1 MLPTNHSSKQEFIQT
16 KGEASNLVA
25 FDVCHLLQTDFFRL
39 NGQQIWMFTVSNGRS
54 WDVSHGSTEQ
64 KLNSTWMGRNER
76 QTLNDT
82 VKNFTSAT
90 RQETQLS
97 WKHKKSYKKKKMKNS
112 IPVIVVSV
120 FFIGWVIWFL
130 FWRNRFSDRT
140 WNRCKWIVSLELSW
154 NVSQQPSY
162 YDCYWTKLTKEFQ
175 QLKPSCNCQHLI
187 RFTAYPHTA
196 ASLMLWRTF

>member
-1 MLPTNHSSKQEFIQT
+1 MDSKFGCLQWAMGDHGMFLMEVLNKNWIPLEWGEMNAKLWTTRWRILPLPHAKKHSWVENT
-16 KGEASNLVA
+16 
-25 FDVCHLLQTDFFRL
+25 
-39 NGQQIWMFTVSNGRS
+39 
-54 WDVSHGSTEQ
+54 
-64 KLNSTWMGRNER
+64 RNR
-76 QTLNDT
+76 T
-82 VKNFTSAT
+82 
-90 RQETQLS
+90 
-97 WKHKKSYKKKKMKNS
+97 KKKMKNS